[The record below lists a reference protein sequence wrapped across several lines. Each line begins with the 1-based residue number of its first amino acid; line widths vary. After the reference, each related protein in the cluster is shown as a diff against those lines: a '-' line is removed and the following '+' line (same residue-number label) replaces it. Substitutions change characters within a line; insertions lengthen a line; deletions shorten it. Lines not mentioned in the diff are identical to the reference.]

1 MDRKKIAEEFSERL
15 ILQMKKM
22 GHGRPKSKMGIDLS
36 WLSNACGCSYQM
48 ARLYALG
55 KALPDIQTVVTL
67 SQSLEIA
74 PGNLLFGD
82 ASPDVPA
89 LKNRRD
95 TIEIDPDILKYILI
109 HAGSIF
115 TLSANSN
122 ETATFIAE
130 AIYDASHLN
139 TDKNTVYKIIDMMMG
154 SAKLVI
160 NNPSMDGKNCA

>member
-1 MDRKKIAEEFSERL
+1 MDRKKIAQEFSERL

-22 GHGRPKSKMGIDLS
+22 GHEMPKSKLGINLG
-36 WLSNACGCSYQM
+36 WLANTCDCSYQM

-55 KALPDIQTVVTL
+55 RALPDIQTVVAL

-74 PGNLLFGD
+74 PGELLFGD
-82 ASPDVPA
+82 ASPDISAP
-89 LKNRRD
+89 KNRRD

-109 HAGSIF
+109 QAGSIF
-115 TLSANSN
+115 ALGANSN

-154 SAKLVI
+154 SAKLAI
-160 NNPSMDGKNCA
+160 NHSSMDGKNCA